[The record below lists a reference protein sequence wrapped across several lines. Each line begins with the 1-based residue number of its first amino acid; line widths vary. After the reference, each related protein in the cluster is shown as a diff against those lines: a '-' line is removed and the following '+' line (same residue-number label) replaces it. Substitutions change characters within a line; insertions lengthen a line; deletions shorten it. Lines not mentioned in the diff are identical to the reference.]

1 MTPTLKV
8 GIALV
13 SALLIGLVVGYG
25 LGVSGRGDL
34 ERAAKKAQ
42 VSADDAEASLKQLQD
57 QQDKKAK
64 KYKTSRQLMRAK
76 EHLLWAVWELFDN
89 NYGLTSQHL
98 ALARKRLRSAK
109 KGLKKRHA
117 ARTSELYDRIG
128 QAQTLAMRLDP
139 TARIHIKEILV
150 ALQKIPGAR

>member
-8 GIALV
+8 GIALA

-25 LGVSGRGDL
+25 LGAAGRGDL
-34 ERAAKKAQ
+34 EQAAKKAQ
-42 VSADDAEASLKQLQD
+42 VNADDAEAALKQLQD
-57 QQDKKAK
+57 QQGKKAK
-64 KYKTSRQLMRAK
+64 KFKTSKLLLRAK
-76 EHLLWAVWELFDN
+76 EHLLRAALELYAN

-117 ARTSELYDRIG
+117 KRASELYDRIG

-139 TARIHIKEILV
+139 TARVHIEQILA